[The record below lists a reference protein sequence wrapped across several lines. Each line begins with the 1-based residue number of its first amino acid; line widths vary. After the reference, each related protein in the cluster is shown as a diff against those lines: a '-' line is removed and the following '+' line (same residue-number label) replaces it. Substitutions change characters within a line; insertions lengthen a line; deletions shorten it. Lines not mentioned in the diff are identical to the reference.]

1 MENNIG
7 NVDLVEL
14 DSKIDDLSK
23 SNSKLKQDNN
33 DIASSKMIA
42 DQISQVVW
50 EQFIIQIGETAGQ
63 DFIKDNHDLNLN
75 LRKADHCLS
84 EEDFNRRNLP
94 SHNFDNQ
101 NKYQERYDTFESN
114 FASGTNHEKLNPNY
128 RKAYDANRAMGSK
141 TMAKD
146 HTIPL
151 TEIVRDKKAGA
162 FMDQS
167 EKANFANDTEYNL
180 KDLPADANES
190 KGDRPMREWLE
201 STRDGLHPYERFNI
215 DKDELL
221 KRDDKARKEYAKR
234 VNEAEQRAIDEGKKS
249 IGKEALRS
257 AKYSSEAIVVAL
269 LAKLTKQLFQEFY
282 RWFKEKECKIE
293 SLINHIK
300 KAILDFL
307 TDFKSNIELT
317 ADVAITSIATQIFG
331 AIVPLIRKAFA
342 FFKIGGRSIKNIFD
356 YLGDAKNQS
365 KDYSTKCLEIGKIV
379 IAGLTSASALA
390 LSAIITAGL
399 MTIPG
404 FAISIPIIGSPASI
418 LGIFFSGFAA
428 GVCGAIV
435 LNTLNKRLGQLQIDK
450 NNAEIIRNNNAVLK
464 LQNDQYNIISCN
476 VNQAKAEMVSNIEN
490 DFIQY
495 DEEIKR
501 IKERSNSSSK
511 KEDKDISNL
520 FDSIDKIEW

>member
-221 KRDDKARKEYAKR
+221 KRDDKARKEYAK
-234 VNEAEQRAIDEGKKS
+234 KS
-249 IGKEALRS
+249 MKLNRELSMKER
-257 AKYSSEAIVVAL
+257 
-269 LAKLTKQLFQEFY
+269 
-282 RWFKEKECKIE
+282 
-293 SLINHIK
+293 
-300 KAILDFL
+300 
-307 TDFKSNIELT
+307 
-317 ADVAITSIATQIFG
+317 
-331 AIVPLIRKAFA
+331 
-342 FFKIGGRSIKNIFD
+342 
-356 YLGDAKNQS
+356 NQS
-365 KDYSTKCLEIGKIV
+365 EK
-379 IAGLTSASALA
+379 
-390 LSAIITAGL
+390 
-399 MTIPG
+399 
-404 FAISIPIIGSPASI
+404 
-418 LGIFFSGFAA
+418 
-428 GVCGAIV
+428 
-435 LNTLNKRLGQLQIDK
+435 
-450 NNAEIIRNNNAVLK
+450 K
-464 LQNDQYNIISCN
+464 L
-476 VNQAKAEMVSNIEN
+476 
-490 DFIQY
+490 
-495 DEEIKR
+495 
-501 IKERSNSSSK
+501 
-511 KEDKDISNL
+511 
-520 FDSIDKIEW
+520 

>member
-1 MENNIG
+1 
-7 NVDLVEL
+7 
-14 DSKIDDLSK
+14 
-23 SNSKLKQDNN
+23 
-33 DIASSKMIA
+33 
-42 DQISQVVW
+42 
-50 EQFIIQIGETAGQ
+50 
-63 DFIKDNHDLNLN
+63 
-75 LRKADHCLS
+75 
-84 EEDFNRRNLP
+84 
-94 SHNFDNQ
+94 
-101 NKYQERYDTFESN
+101 
-114 FASGTNHEKLNPNY
+114 
-128 RKAYDANRAMGSK
+128 MGSK

-269 LAKLTKQLFQEFY
+269 LAKLTKQLFQEIY